1 MVIKKFKESHPVVL
15 FLYFLS
21 VIVLTLIQR
30 NCYFVTLMAIMT
42 IFVDYI
48 YNKNNFFK
56 NIKYFLCIVIIVLFV
71 TPCFFY
77 NGKDILFNSFLL
89 TISKQGIVYGLFL
102 GLILGSVFL
111 WLQIMKKIMSD
122 NHIIYLFGS
131 ILPIFGLIISVIF
144 NIVNKTK
151 VQYQKIKE
159 ANYHMPVK
167 NKFIYYRNIIVI
179 LITYMF
185 ESSLDMMNSM
195 ISRGYGK
202 AKRTSFYLYVF
213 KKDDALKLA
222 MIILFD
228 VICMFGYFIY
238 YHRYSLANI
247 GSFNLIDILFFVSYL
262 LLGLLPVLI
271 GGKKNV

>member
-1 MVIKKFKESHPVVL
+1 MVIKKFKESHPIVL

-30 NCYFVTLMAIMT
+30 NCYFVTLMAIMA
-42 IFVDYI
+42 IFIDYI
-48 YNKNNFFK
+48 YNKNNFFR
-56 NIKYFLCIVIIVLFV
+56 NIKYFLFIVIIVLFV

-77 NGKDILFNSFLL
+77 NGKDILFDVFLL
-89 TISKQGIVYGLFL
+89 TISKQGIIYGLFL
-102 GLILGSVFL
+102 GLILGNLFL

-144 NIVNKTK
+144 NTVKKAK

-185 ESSLDMMNSM
+185 ESSLEMMNSM

-202 AKRTSFYLYVF
+202 SKRTSFYLYVF
-213 KKDDALKLA
+213 KKDDALKLV

-228 VICMFGYFIY
+228 VICLLGYFIY
-238 YHRYSLANI
+238 YHRYSLVNI
-247 GSFNLIDILFFVSYL
+247 GSLDLIDMLFFVSYL
-262 LLGLLPVLI
+262 LLGLLPVLL